1 MPPRKVIIGT
11 AVQGFWEEYPG
22 VEKRLAFLREMV
34 EEIGAEAEK
43 KYPGRGLDLVVIP
56 ENAVTSGRARKAS
69 ERAVPFTG
77 AVRDTFVELARRYK
91 TYLVVTLDLAESDGK
106 TYSNAAILLDRT
118 GKEVGIY
125 RKVHPVAVLGQDQ
138 LEGGITPG
146 HEFPVF
152 DCDFGKLGIQIC
164 YDMLYDD
171 GWAELARKGAEV
183 VVWPSASP
191 AKAQPASR
199 ARQNGYYLISSTFRD
214 NSTFFEPTGMVAAQ
228 VCPPQ
233 RALVQEIDLSYVVLP
248 WSSPL
253 ENGEAFRKK
262 YGDRAGFNY
271 YVVEDLGIFW
281 SNDPATPI
289 GQMVKE
295 LGLAAIGP
303 DVERS
308 RRIQDAA
315 RGGSPS
321 K

>member
-11 AVQGFWEEYPG
+11 AVQGFWGPYPG
-22 VEKRLAFLREMV
+22 LEKRLALLREIV
-34 EEIGAEAEK
+34 EEIGAQAEK
-43 KYPGRGLDLVVIP
+43 KYHGRGLDLVVIP
-56 ENAVTSGRARKAS
+56 ENAVTSGRAAQAAD
-69 ERAVPFTG
+69 RAVPFTG
-77 AVRDTFVELARRYK
+77 TVRDTFVELARRYK
-91 TYLVVTLDLAESDGK
+91 TYLVVTLDLAEPDGK

-146 HEFPVF
+146 REFPVF
-152 DCDFGKLGIQIC
+152 NCDFGKLGIQIC
-164 YDMLYDD
+164 YDMVYDD

-228 VCPPQ
+228 VRPPD
-233 RALVQEIDLSYVVLP
+233 RVLVQEIDLSYAVLP
-248 WSSPL
+248 WSSDL
-253 ENGEAFRKK
+253 GNGQAFKEK
-262 YGDRAGFNY
+262 YGDRAGFRY
-271 YVVEDLGIFW
+271 YEAEDLGIFW
-281 SNDPATPI
+281 SNDPTTPI
-289 GQMVKE
+289 HQMVRE
-295 LGLAAIGP
+295 LGLAEIGP
-303 DVERS
+303 DVERN
-308 RRIQDAA
+308 RQIQDSA
-315 RGGSPS
+315 RGGAPG